1 MADSDANRSHVVV
14 SFGRPVNDGDLQT
27 LKATEDVVS
36 IFRVPDEVD
45 IHINIDGDGGGFHWP
60 PPPGDPAY

>member
-14 SFGRPVNDGDLQT
+14 SFGRPVTDSDLQA
-27 LKATEDVVS
+27 LKATEDVLS

-45 IHINIDGDGGGFHWP
+45 VHINIDGDGGGFHWP
-60 PPPGDPAY
+60 PPHGDPAY